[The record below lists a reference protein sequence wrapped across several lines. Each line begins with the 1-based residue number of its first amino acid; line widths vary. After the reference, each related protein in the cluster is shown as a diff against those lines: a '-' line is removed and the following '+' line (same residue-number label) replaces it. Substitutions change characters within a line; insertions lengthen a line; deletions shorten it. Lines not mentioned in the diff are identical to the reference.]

1 MGNSV
6 FTRVLL
12 KEYCG
17 NLALFSPSV
26 FSSLL
31 LYFLM
36 MVGDFDPYTWWR
48 IEEDLLIRDGEQIW
62 IRVLR
67 QILCSLHHGVGEKFP
82 LAHCRMLCLVFMQIE
97 WFVFIA
103 WYDEL
108 TPQMSLAT
116 SQDRQFS
123 QLILSQYTH
132 LRYKGCYCHQ
142 DKKHFYNRLDILIH
156 FQMNPSQ
163 LVMFDCW
170 SSKLETM
177 KLCNFE
183 LGFQTFKV
191 CNTDNIMVACKL
203 WHSNL

>member
-67 QILCSLHHGVGEKFP
+67 QILCSLHHGVGGKFS
-82 LAHCRMLCLVFMQIE
+82 LDNCRMLCLVFMQIE

-103 WYDEL
+103 SYDEL

-116 SQDRQFS
+116 SQGRQLTIDIIAIHSSQIQGVPSSRQETFLHSIIRYSYPFLDEPLSTCYVRLLIIQTRNYETLQLWTWFS
-123 QLILSQYTH
+123 
-132 LRYKGCYCHQ
+132 
-142 DKKHFYNRLDILIH
+142 
-156 FQMNPSQ
+156 
-163 LVMFDCW
+163 
-170 SSKLETM
+170 
-177 KLCNFE
+177 NF
-183 LGFQTFKV
+183 
-191 CNTDNIMVACKL
+191 
-203 WHSNL
+203 

>member
-1 MGNSV
+1 MGKSV

-67 QILCSLHHGVGEKFP
+67 QILCSLHHGVGGKFS
-82 LAHCRMLCLVFMQIE
+82 LDNCRMLCLVFMQIE

-103 WYDEL
+103 SYDEL

-116 SQDRQFS
+116 IQVRLDS
-123 QLILSQYTH
+123 QLILSQKWRGVH
-132 LRYKGCYCHQ
+132 LYSQNGYSYPFP
-142 DKKHFYNRLDILIH
+142 DE
-156 FQMNPSQ
+156 PASQ
-163 LVMFDCW
+163 LVIFDCS

-183 LGFQTFKV
+183 LGF
-191 CNTDNIMVACKL
+191 KL
-203 WHSNL
+203 LKFAIQIISW